1 MEIRQEHIGKKYHS
15 QLLGTQIEVCEEN
28 RNILLADRKYEFFTV
43 DIESKP
49 LKALSKKDAEKFK
62 VNFKTTTTIETDV
75 LNGRSRKIVCEEPIS
90 EQTDKRMIFDQLCV
104 AALKDFAGQDIKLI
118 KQQCKLVGI
127 EFPRNCNLYTLADVV
142 KSLPNDFVVK

>member
-49 LKALSKKDAEKFK
+49 LKAIKTEIENSTTVPVISFKEK
-62 VNFKTTTTIETDV
+62 I
-75 LNGRSRKIVCEEPIS
+75 IS

-104 AALKDFAGQDIKLI
+104 AALKDFAGQDIKLM